1 MVEAGSKGDLVIE
14 LNTGLVIGGNG
25 NLLGGTNSKDGSLGR
40 VDDSSEMVNSG
51 VHAHVG
57 DRDGTT
63 LILLRLELAI
73 TGLLGERLDLA
84 RDGLEATALNTG
96 DNRGDETSGCGNGNR
111 DVDVVELA
119 DVAVAPA
126 RVDLGNLAAG
136 NSDSLDQEIVDG
148 ELVLAIGRAVQ
159 SLAELEELA
168 DGDGAGDV
176 EVRVGLGGLD
186 QTVGNGLAHAADG
199 DVLVGSAGGAAG
211 GRATAGLL
219 DILLGDLTVLAS
231 TLEAIDVNTLLTGK
245 SLGRSGDVGE
255 TVESSLET
263 ALRLVLLRLRSRL
276 GGGSGL
282 RLGLGLLLLLGSSGL
297 SGVTASV
304 LNGEL
309 LEGGDIGTLLNKDG
323 NGLYQRIAC

>member
-14 LNTGLVIGGNG
+14 LNTGLILGGNG
-25 NLLGGTNSKDGSLGR
+25 NLLGGTNSEDGSLGR
-40 VDDSSEMVNSG
+40 VDDSSEVVNSG

-73 TGLLGERLDLA
+73 TSLLGERLDLA

-96 DNRGDETSGCGNGNR
+96 DNRGDKTSGCGNGNR

-119 DVAVAPA
+119 DVTVAPA

-136 NSDSLDQEIVDG
+136 NSDSLDQEIVDR

-211 GRATAGLL
+211 GGAAAGLL

-231 TLEAIDVNTLLTGK
+231 TLEAIDVNALLTGK

-282 RLGLGLLLLLGSSGL
+282 RFGLGLLLLLGGSGL
-297 SGVTASV
+297 SGVTTSV